1 MRIDSQ
7 MSQLLA
13 DMRSLRADALS
24 RDILPKD
31 GLSKDVLSTQALQF
45 ADVQTSATKNLQSTQ
60 APSFGDALK
69 QAIGHVNDLQNQSG
83 DLKLAY
89 ELRDPKVDITQV
101 MVASEKA
108 GLAFTAMTQVRNKF
122 VDAYRDI
129 MNMPM

>member
-1 MRIDSQ
+1 MSIDIQ
-7 MSQLLA
+7 MTKLLA

-24 RDILPKD
+24 REILPRD
-31 GLSKDVLSTQALQF
+31 LSSTQELQF
-45 ADVQTSATKNLQSTQ
+45 ADVQAAVSKNWQSTP
-60 APSFGDALK
+60 APSFGDTLK
-69 QAIGHVNDLQNQSG
+69 QAIVQVNDLQIHSS

-129 MNMPM
+129 MNMPI